1 MRILLV
7 HNFYRSGA
15 PGGEDVIVLQ
25 EKKLLESRGHDV
37 VLYSRSNDEVQLSR
51 PVQLLEVASQLRGS
65 KKAKCDLNGLLGNFQ
80 PDIVHF
86 HNTFP
91 LIGIGAYEL
100 FVNARVP
107 IIQTLHNYRLVCAAA
122 THFRD
127 GRVCDACTPSR
138 SWPAITNRCY
148 RKSAVASLL
157 VAQMIHANLQSG
169 LYQRVVDRFLVLTEF
184 AKQRLLA
191 TGVASS
197 RITVRPNS
205 LVVDVPTSVS
215 ASLPYAVFSGRL
227 SHEKGIPLLLE
238 VWSRFPK
245 LPLKIIG
252 GGPLL
257 DWARAE
263 IEKRGLNAE
272 CVGNVSR
279 QESLQLVAGASVMV
293 VPSMWFEGMPLVILE
308 AWALGVPVV
317 GSRIGGIAEMLGA
330 NERGVSFTVGDHD
343 SLFDAIAKVISDP
356 PFAAVLSAAG
366 CAEFKR
372 VHEPSVGAKTLEQ
385 IYESVLGGRA

>member
-1 MRILLV
+1 MRVLLV

-37 VLYSRSNDEVQLSR
+37 ALYSRSNDEVRLSR
-51 PVQLLEVASQLRGS
+51 PAQLLEVASQLRGS
-65 KKAKCDLNGLLGNFQ
+65 KKAKRDLKILLDDFQ
-80 PDIVHF
+80 PEVVHF

-100 FVNARVP
+100 FTDARVP
-107 IIQTLHNYRLVCAAA
+107 IVQTLHNYRLVCAAA

-138 SWPAITNRCY
+138 SWPAIANRCY
-148 RKSAVASLL
+148 QKSAVGSLL
-157 VAQMIHANLQSG
+157 VAHMIHANLKSG
-169 LYQRVVDRFLVLTEF
+169 LYQRLVDRFLVLTEF

-191 TGVASS
+191 TGVANS

-205 LVVDVPTSVS
+205 LVVDVPMRVS
-215 ASLPYAVFSGRL
+215 ASEPYAVFSGRL
-227 SHEKGIPLLLE
+227 SHEKGILFLLDA
-238 VWSRFPK
+238 WSRLPT

-272 CVGNVSR
+272 CVGNLSR
-279 QESLQLVAGASVMV
+279 QESLQLVTGASVMI

-330 NERGVSFTVGDHD
+330 DQRGMTFTVGSHD
-343 SLFDAIAKVISDP
+343 SLVDAITKVISDSA
-356 PFAAVLSAAG
+356 FAAALSAAG
-366 CAEFKR
+366 RAEFKR
-372 VHEPSVGAKTLEQ
+372 AHEPSIGARTLEQ
-385 IYESVLGGRA
+385 VYESVMGGRA